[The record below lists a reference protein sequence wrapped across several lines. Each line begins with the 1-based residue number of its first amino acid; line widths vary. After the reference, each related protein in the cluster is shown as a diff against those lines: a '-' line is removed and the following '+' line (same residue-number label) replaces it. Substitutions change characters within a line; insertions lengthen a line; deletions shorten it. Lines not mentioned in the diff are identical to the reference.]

1 MVIYMRQNEFELDEK
16 YKLYRSVKELLH
28 PTISKRNISNYKII
42 VSEDLLLLR
51 VFYPKK
57 VSNIKHAVIY
67 IPGEGEVTDCE
78 GLYSDISS
86 TLSKELDQMVISID
100 YENSADTLEELYP
113 IIYKTLAF
121 IYIALRKEN
130 IPVENISLMGDS
142 TGANIV
148 LNLVKRMIH
157 EGMPVGNM
165 LLFYPV
171 LSGEYNGETKYPSIL
186 ENTSVNYNLVEKLR
200 RYYKDCPKELFPLAV
215 EEKVEYPNTLLLS
228 GNVDPLVD
236 EAKAFAEKNEKIQ
249 LHIIDFAYHGFLN
262 TKDKEIIRE
271 YIRLLK
277 EFMKVEN
284 ND

>member
-1 MVIYMRQNEFELDEK
+1 MKQNEFELDEK

-42 VSEDLLLLR
+42 ISEDLLLLR

-57 VSNIKHAVIY
+57 VSNIQHVILY

-78 GLYSDISS
+78 GLYSDISAN
-86 TLSKELDQMVISID
+86 LSKELDQMVISID
-100 YENSADTLEELYP
+100 YENAADTLEELYP
-113 IIYKTLAF
+113 KIYKTLAF
-121 IYIALRKEN
+121 IYQALRKQD

-148 LNLVKRMIH
+148 LNLIKKMNEEDIT
-157 EGMPVGNM
+157 VGNL

-171 LSGEYNGETKYPSIL
+171 LSGEYQGETKYPSIL
-186 ENTSVNYNLVEKLR
+186 ENTSVNYNLIEKLR
-200 RYYKDCPKELFPLAV
+200 KYYKDCPKDIFPLTKN
-215 EEKVEYPNTLLLS
+215 EKVEYPNTLLLS

-236 EAKAFAEKNEKIQ
+236 EAKAFAEQNKNID

-271 YIRLLK
+271 YLRLLK

>member
-1 MVIYMRQNEFELDEK
+1 MKQNEFELDEK

-42 VSEDLLLLR
+42 ISEDLLLLR

-57 VSNIKHAVIY
+57 VSNIKHVILY
-67 IPGEGEVTDCE
+67 IPGEGEITDCE
-78 GLYSDISS
+78 GLYSDISAN
-86 TLSKELDQMVISID
+86 LSKELDQMVISID
-100 YENSADTLEELYP
+100 YENAADTLEELYP
-113 IIYKTLAF
+113 KIYKTLAF
-121 IYIALRKEN
+121 IYQALRKQD

-148 LNLVKRMIH
+148 LNLIQKMNEEEIT
-157 EGMPVGNM
+157 VGN
-165 LLFYPV
+165 LILFYPV
-171 LSGEYNGETKYPSIL
+171 LSGEYQGETKYPSIL
-186 ENTSVNYNLVEKLR
+186 ENTSVNYNLIEKLR
-200 RYYKDCPKELFPLAV
+200 KYYKDCSKDIFPLTKN
-215 EEKVEYPNTLLLS
+215 EKVEYPNTLLLS

-236 EAKAFAEKNEKIQ
+236 EAKAFAEKNEKIE

-271 YIRLLK
+271 YLRLLK